1 MRGSFRPSR
10 DSKGVSFLFGSKV
23 ADIGGM
29 EWVNT
34 MKLPRARP
42 LDRLIL
48 VTGAT
53 GFVGRRVVS
62 ALVAR
67 GLKVRAMAHHPGL
80 EHLFDSTLVET
91 CYGDVTNPTS
101 LRPAMEGIS
110 SVIHLVA
117 IIKEVGVSTFETVN
131 YQGSKNIVDATKRG
145 GRREIIYVSAI
156 GAVDDPDYPYLRSK
170 WMAEQ
175 SVIDSGVPYTIL
187 RPSIQFGKGDEFIN
201 TLAGL
206 VKSLPIVP
214 IAGNGKVLFQPIAVA
229 DVASCIAMTLEHT
242 EMRGQTLEIGGPD
255 KLSYNQIVDV
265 ISRTYGLRR
274 FKAHLPLALMR
285 LIVWG
290 MEKILPNPPATRQ
303 QLNMLSFDN
312 VAKSNSLERA
322 FEFKPSPLEGNIQYV
337 EAISRWD
344 SLQILA
350 GFMPKRIRDH

>member
-1 MRGSFRPSR
+1 
-10 DSKGVSFLFGSKV
+10 
-23 ADIGGM
+23 
-29 EWVNT
+29 
-34 MKLPRARP
+34 MKLPKART

-53 GFVGRRVVS
+53 GFVGRKVVS
-62 ALVAR
+62 ALVAQ
-67 GLKVRAMAHHPGL
+67 GLKVRAMVHRPGL
-80 EHLFDSTLVET
+80 EHLFGSPLVET
-91 CYGDVTNPTS
+91 CYGDVTNPAS

-131 YQGSKNIVDATKRG
+131 YQGSKNVVEATRKG

-156 GAVDDPDYPYLRSK
+156 GAMDDPAYPYLRSK

-175 SVIDSGVPYTIL
+175 SVISSGVPYTIL
-187 RPSIQFGKGDEFIN
+187 RPSIQFGEGDEFIN

-206 VKSLPIVP
+206 MKSLPIVP
-214 IAGNGKVLFQPIAVA
+214 VAGNGKALFQPIAVA
-229 DVASCIAMTLEHT
+229 DMANCIAITLEHT
-242 EMRGQTLEIGGPD
+242 EMRGRTLELGGPE

-265 ISRTYGLRR
+265 VSRSCGLRR

-290 MEKILPNPPATRQ
+290 MEKILPHPPATLQ

-312 VAKSNSLERA
+312 VAEGNLVEK
-322 FEFKPSPLEGNIQYV
+322 EFGFIPSPLEGNIQYV
-337 EAISRWD
+337 ETISRWD
-344 SLQILA
+344 SLRILA